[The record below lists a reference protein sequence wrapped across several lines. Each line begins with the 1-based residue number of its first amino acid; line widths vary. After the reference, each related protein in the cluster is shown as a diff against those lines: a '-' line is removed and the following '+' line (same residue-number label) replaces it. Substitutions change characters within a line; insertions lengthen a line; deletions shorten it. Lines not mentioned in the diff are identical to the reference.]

1 MGITGLKLVC
11 QQGTFLPE
19 PIKVI
24 HYLPVSRVQKL
35 LHSLASDSF
44 LHLENQQHSII
55 RSFSDLAPFLTSSML
70 SEPQFLQWLP
80 SDNPAQSPFLE
91 VSWLTTLIPF
101 VVLIHFCLVTYCSHR
116 FHRLGG
122 KHLWGTI
129 ILPTTGIFKKYTNLI
144 PIKVYTYHWSVCF
157 PLF

>member
-1 MGITGLKLVC
+1 MSFIINFWNRIYQLVFERFLNAFKEVELYQFSVAVVTIYHKFSDLNNRNLLCRQRSQNSEMGITGLKLVC

-91 VSWLTTLIPF
+91 VS
-101 VVLIHFCLVTYCSHR
+101 
-116 FHRLGG
+116 
-122 KHLWGTI
+122 
-129 ILPTTGIFKKYTNLI
+129 
-144 PIKVYTYHWSVCF
+144 
-157 PLF
+157 